1 MTDQQA
7 KARTFRALH
16 SSGTPLV
23 LFNVW
28 DPGSTKVME
37 RAGAAAIATGS
48 WSVAA
53 AHGFSDGEELPW
65 ALALD
70 NLTRIVG
77 ATALPV
83 SVDIESGYGDD
94 PADVARTLSEAIA
107 AGAVGC
113 NIEDS
118 FPTTGRLRGIED
130 QVARLR
136 AARDSADRTGINAFI
151 NARTDVFFQTSAD
164 AHDRGMVE
172 AALERARA
180 FAAAGADGIFI
191 PGVVDLGLIEILAKG
206 SPLPLNIM
214 VGKGSPNL
222 ASLTRAGVARV
233 SHGPGPYLAAM
244 QALEAAARAAL
255 VTNYS
260 FRFRPCAAGCL
271 VHSHSMV
278 PGGFPVTSYT
288 TREMP
293 ATSLTIRSDTCA
305 RNSYGSFAQWAVMK
319 SIVSTARR
327 ATT

>member
-1 MTDQQA
+1 MTTQQA

-28 DPGSTKVME
+28 DPGSTKVLE
-37 RAGAAAIATGS
+37 RAGAVAIATGS

-53 AHGFSDGEELPW
+53 ANGFPDGEKIPW
-65 ALALD
+65 ALALE

-94 PADVARTLSEAIA
+94 PTDVARTLSEAIA

-118 FPTTGRLRGIED
+118 FPTTGRLRNIED

-136 AARDSADRTGINAFI
+136 AARDSADAAGINAFI
-151 NARTDVFFQTSAD
+151 NARTDVFFQTPAD
-164 AHDRGMVE
+164 AHDRAMVE

-191 PGVVDLGLIEILAKG
+191 PGVVDLDLIEILAKE

-222 ASLTRAGVARV
+222 AALTRAGVARV

-244 QALEAAARAAL
+244 QALEGAARAAM
-255 VTNYS
+255 VTE
-260 FRFRPCAAGCL
+260 P
-271 VHSHSMV
+271 
-278 PGGFPVTSYT
+278 
-288 TREMP
+288 
-293 ATSLTIRSDTCA
+293 
-305 RNSYGSFAQWAVMK
+305 
-319 SIVSTARR
+319 
-327 ATT
+327 